1 VTERGERKTAAILGA
16 TGLVGEACLRLL
28 LVDETFARVR
38 VLVRRTSP
46 ELPVSARLE
55 IATVDF
61 DRPETYARL
70 LEVDHLYCALGT
82 TIKKAR
88 TREAFRR
95 VDLEIPLSAA
105 RIAREAGA
113 VHFLL
118 VSALGA
124 NPTSSVFY
132 SRVKGELEQ
141 ALRGLGYPALTIIR
155 PSLLLGARR
164 ERRPAEELAALAT
177 PLIPRRWRPVPAPA
191 VAEALV
197 ASGRENQGGVRVI
210 ENRELH
216 RLKEFPR

>member
-1 VTERGERKTAAILGA
+1 MGRAEGKTAAILGA

-28 LVDETFARVR
+28 LADETYARVR

-46 ELPVSARLE
+46 ELPAGARLE
-55 IATVDF
+55 IETVDF
-61 DRPETYARL
+61 DCPETYARL
-70 LEVDHLYCALGT
+70 LDVDHLYCALGT

-105 RIAREAGA
+105 RVARERGA

-124 NPTSSVFY
+124 NPNSSAFY
-132 SRVKGELEQ
+132 SRVKG
-141 ALRGLGYPALTIIR
+141 
-155 PSLLLGARR
+155 
-164 ERRPAEELAALAT
+164 ELAALAT

-197 ASGRENQGGVRVI
+197 ASGRENQRGVRVI